1 MDRRSLLKSLPIGA
15 VAPYLAPLVARVEAE
30 AQGQK
35 PKRFVFLL
43 EGNGLWP
50 KHTMP
55 RGFVRQEMPT
65 PYGQEDGFSKTNGA
79 DELIDLPLG
88 GPDRLLPETMT
99 PLDKHL
105 QRVTLLTGLSGRV
118 CGGGHGCGYGALGA
132 YPATAGIKD
141 ITIDAALAKTSPA
154 IRQLVALGFTFNPSL
169 PMFSGWSAYG
179 PSQKVSVIQDPLLA
193 HKVLFGKIVGG
204 DPLAEVGSQSLV
216 LDALARQMQRLRPH
230 MPGEEGRKLERT
242 ADAFA
247 TIRER
252 QSRLGEI
259 DPKRIPAARP
269 ELHGSPIETTR
280 MEAHVELAATALM
293 TGLTNTI
300 TLCSG
305 TGYVTWK
312 GLGHSI
318 DTHEI
323 GHGASDP
330 ARVAM
335 RVKIRQFNASLI
347 AKLVETLEA
356 VPEGDGTMMD
366 NTLIVYLSE
375 SAETHHCFCIE
386 WPMVLV
392 GNLGGRLKTGG
403 RFVNLP
409 KYGAKGHAT
418 VAQFYTAL
426 LHAAGS
432 PVDHFGMKDRFLL
445 DAGLDQRAPW
455 DLLLA

>member
-1 MDRRSLLKSLPIGA
+1 
-15 VAPYLAPLVARVEAE
+15 
-30 AQGQK
+30 
-35 PKRFVFLL
+35 
-43 EGNGLWP
+43 
-50 KHTMP
+50 
-55 RGFVRQEMPT
+55 
-65 PYGQEDGFSKTNGA
+65 
-79 DELIDLPLG
+79 
-88 GPDRLLPETMT
+88 
-99 PLDKHL
+99 
-105 QRVTLLTGLSGRV
+105 VTLLTGLSGRV